1 MIEAPDRVCRPK
13 KKNDFF
19 SKELEHEP
27 GVKQTVVDKFTLFPP
42 SK

>member
-1 MIEAPDRVCRPK
+1 MIEAPDRVCRP

-27 GVKQTVVDKFTLFPP
+27 GVKQAVVDKFILFPP